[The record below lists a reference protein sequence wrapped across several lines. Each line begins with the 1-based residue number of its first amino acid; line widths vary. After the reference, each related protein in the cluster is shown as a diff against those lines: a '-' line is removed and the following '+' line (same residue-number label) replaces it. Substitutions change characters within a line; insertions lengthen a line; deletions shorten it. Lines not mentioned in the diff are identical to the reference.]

1 MTFFIGFNMLKDS
14 KTNIAATNKRIT
26 SHTEV
31 QKTFSFHTGRD
42 NDGDIY
48 LTKMSGETIKH
59 GNRTYTERYRL
70 NVQQDTMQGIMSI
83 CLYLTQHELNVLQKL
98 ITNIQK

>member
-1 MTFFIGFNMLKDS
+1 MS
-14 KTNIAATNKRIT
+14 KTSYTNGDNIASANKRIT

-31 QKTFSFHTGRD
+31 QKTFSFHTGRN

-48 LTKMSGETIKH
+48 LTKMSGETIKQ
-59 GNRTYTERYRL
+59 GKRTYTERYRL

-83 CLYLTQHELNVLQKL
+83 CLYLTQHELNVLQKI